1 MTNKSEPENDGMP
14 EWYNPFEEPRTFPG
28 NWDLSSLTSKREPAS
43 DESESDE
50 ASTEY
55 AYRLTVCLN

>member
-28 NWDLSSLTSKREPAS
+28 NWDLSSLTTKREPAPDS
-43 DESESDE
+43 ESEE
-50 ASTEY
+50 PSTEY